1 MLFNPHFQHIFC
13 SFCIKK
19 YCFFHMWPPFSIMA
33 WAQRRWGGGGCVMG
47 ATPSGMAV
55 PGHSPLTPHCCP
67 FAPPLPGFTSLPF
80 LSCCCPCLPG
90 PPPPGSRPPKK
101 PWWSV
106 VCPKNLCD
114 VNAEVTLSLP
124 CAFFRRNRLAK
135 ENPFVMEFH
144 VGRNANGVCVEDRS
158 SSRKPRPLLIAN
170 SCMDQTT
177 SCAGR

>member
-13 SFCIKK
+13 SFCKKK

-33 WAQRRWGGGGCVMG
+33 WAQRRWGGGLCHGRHTLRHG
-47 ATPSGMAV
+47 
-55 PGHSPLTPHCCP
+55 SPWTLPID
-67 FAPPLPGFTSLPF
+67 PPLLPLCPSTPWLHFTPLF
-80 LSCCCPCLPG
+80 KLLLSMSSRS
-90 PPPPGSRPPKK
+90 PPPGSRPPKK